1 MCVQEEERLKHEKV
15 ESTHLATHVKENAR
29 KGKNALQV
37 KKKHIKHNDNKN
49 KTEEKKYIKHNDNKN
64 KTKCIFFFFARKKGI

>member
-15 ESTHLATHVKENAR
+15 ESAHLATHVKENAR

-37 KKKHIKHNDNKN
+37 KNKHIKHNDNKN
-49 KTEEKKYIKHNDNKN
+49 KTKCFFLQERRACEERLPKVQEM
-64 KTKCIFFFFARKKGI
+64 ARKER